1 MQTNDSLTSAFQLV
15 SEAANT
21 PLLSPV
27 EKFTGV
33 VENSP
38 KIDLTAFLDSSG
50 RAERGEAASAF
61 SAVSASSLPEREP
74 VRVMVIGTEHGINSI
89 IHTLYAKGFA
99 HISEWSRLMPH
110 STGKFMR
117 ILTRYVQRP

>member
-1 MQTNDSLTSAFQLV
+1 MLHKVIARQ
-15 SEAANT
+15 
-21 PLLSPV
+21 PI
-27 EKFTGV
+27 EKSTKV
-33 VENSP
+33 VENPPKLDIATFLASP
-38 KIDLTAFLDSSG
+38 
-50 RAERGEAASAF
+50 EEAKATT
-61 SAVSASSLPEREP
+61 SASSASLLPSTPDREP